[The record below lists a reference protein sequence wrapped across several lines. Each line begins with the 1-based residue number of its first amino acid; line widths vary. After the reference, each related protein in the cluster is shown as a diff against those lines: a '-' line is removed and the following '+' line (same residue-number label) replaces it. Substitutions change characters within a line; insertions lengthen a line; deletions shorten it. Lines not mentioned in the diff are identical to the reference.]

1 MLVLLEYHVL
11 VLMAS
16 QVQRRTNMTG
26 IPLRNEEPEVPPAVK
41 EVIRRRLLDDLA
53 SMDGAGSEHLER
65 RVEELLISEGCL
77 WPRRLITRLVRE
89 LEDELFGLGP
99 LQCLFRDPD
108 VSEIMVNGPGSVF
121 VERAGLIEPAELPL
135 ESEARVVDLVRRVI
149 GPLNL
154 RLDETSPMV
163 DARLP
168 DGSRLNAV
176 IPPLCLNGPTL
187 TIRRFRA
194 RPFSVAE
201 LIECGTMTP
210 ELASLLAGAVLQRA
224 NIIVSGGT
232 SSGKTTLLNLLTS
245 FIPAGER
252 LITIEDAAELR
263 VEHPHVVSLESRPP
277 NIEGRGEITVR
288 DLVRNALRMRPDRI
302 IVGEV
307 RGAEALD
314 MLQAMNTGHPGS
326 LSTAHANSPRDLLD
340 RLETMVLMSD
350 VGLDQAAVR
359 RQVGSALDLVI
370 HTERTPAGGRVVSG
384 VVTVCCSSSGS
395 YELEPVFD
403 RGAAAAKV
411 GSA

>member
-1 MLVLLEYHVL
+1 MADLDSGKEYL
-11 VLMAS
+11 
-16 QVQRRTNMTG
+16 
-26 IPLRNEEPEVPPAVK
+26 EVPAGIK
-41 EVIRRRLLDDLA
+41 DIIRRRLLEDLA
-53 SMDGAGSEHLER
+53 SSEDARGAYLER

-77 WPRRLITRLVRE
+77 WPRRLVILLARQ

-99 LQCLFRDPD
+99 LQALFRDPD

-121 VERAGLIEPAELPL
+121 VEKEGRIEPSELAL
-135 ESEARVVDLVRRVI
+135 ESDSKVIEMVRRII

-176 IPPLCLNGPTL
+176 IPPLCLNGPTV
-187 TIRRFRA
+187 TIRRFRPS
-194 RPFSVAE
+194 PFTVDELVGRGAMTAE
-201 LIECGTMTP
+201 M
-210 ELASLLAGAVLQRA
+210 ASFLQGAVKSRA

-232 SSGKTTLLNLLTS
+232 SSGKTTLLNVLSS
-245 FIPAGER
+245 FIPETER
-252 LITIEDAAELR
+252 LITIEDAAELKI
-263 VEHPHVVSLESRPP
+263 EHSHVVSLESRPP
-277 NIEGRGEITVR
+277 NIEGRGEVTVR

-350 VGLDQAAVR
+350 VMLNQEAVR
-359 RQVGSALDLVI
+359 RQVGSALDLI
-370 HTERTPAGGRVVSG
+370 LHTERTPVGGRILSQVVALSFSKENG
-384 VVTVCCSSSGS
+384 
-395 YELEPVFD
+395 YELEPLLQHAGATR
-403 RGAAAAKV
+403 RGPA
-411 GSA
+411 

>member
-1 MLVLLEYHVL
+1 MADLDSGKEYL
-11 VLMAS
+11 
-16 QVQRRTNMTG
+16 
-26 IPLRNEEPEVPPAVK
+26 EVPAGIK
-41 EVIRRRLLDDLA
+41 DIIRRRLLEDLA
-53 SMDGAGSEHLER
+53 SSEDARGAYLER

-77 WPRRLITRLVRE
+77 WPRRLVILLARQ

-99 LQCLFRDPD
+99 LQALFRDPD
-108 VSEIMVNGPGSVF
+108 ISEIMVNGPGSVF
-121 VERAGLIEPAELPL
+121 IEKEGRIEPSELAL
-135 ESEARVVDLVRRVI
+135 ESDSKVIEMVRRII

-176 IPPLCLNGPTL
+176 IPPLCLNGPTV
-187 TIRRFRA
+187 TIRRFRPS
-194 RPFSVAE
+194 PFTVDELVGRGAMTAE
-201 LIECGTMTP
+201 M
-210 ELASLLAGAVLQRA
+210 ASFLQGAVKSRA

-232 SSGKTTLLNLLTS
+232 SSGKTTLLNVLSS
-245 FIPAGER
+245 FIPETER
-252 LITIEDAAELR
+252 LITIEDAAELKI
-263 VEHPHVVSLESRPP
+263 EHSHVVSLESRPP
-277 NIEGRGEITVR
+277 NIEGRGEVTVR

-350 VGLDQAAVR
+350 VMLNQEAVR
-359 RQVGSALDLVI
+359 RQVGSALDLI
-370 HTERTPAGGRVVSG
+370 LHTERTPVGGRILSQVVALSFSKENG
-384 VVTVCCSSSGS
+384 
-395 YELEPVFD
+395 YELEPLLQHAGATR
-403 RGAAAAKV
+403 RGPA
-411 GSA
+411 

>member
-1 MLVLLEYHVL
+1 MADLDSGKEYL
-11 VLMAS
+11 
-16 QVQRRTNMTG
+16 
-26 IPLRNEEPEVPPAVK
+26 EVPAGIK
-41 EVIRRRLLDDLA
+41 DIIRRRLLEDLA
-53 SMDGAGSEHLER
+53 SCEDARGAYLER

-77 WPRRLITRLVRE
+77 WPRRLVILLARQ

-99 LQCLFRDPD
+99 LQALFRDPD
-108 VSEIMVNGPGSVF
+108 ISEIMVNGPGSVF
-121 VERAGLIEPAELPL
+121 VEKEGRIEPSELAL
-135 ESEARVVDLVRRVI
+135 ESDSKVIEMVRRII

-176 IPPLCLNGPTL
+176 IPPLCLNGPTV
-187 TIRRFRA
+187 TIRRFRPS
-194 RPFSVAE
+194 PFTVDELVGRGAMTAE
-201 LIECGTMTP
+201 M
-210 ELASLLAGAVLQRA
+210 ASFLQGAVKSRA

-232 SSGKTTLLNLLTS
+232 SSGKTTLLNVLSS
-245 FIPAGER
+245 FIPETER
-252 LITIEDAAELR
+252 LITIEDAAELKI
-263 VEHPHVVSLESRPP
+263 EHSHVVSLESRPP
-277 NIEGRGEITVR
+277 NIEGRGEVTVR

-350 VGLDQAAVR
+350 VMLNQEAVR
-359 RQVGSALDLVI
+359 RQVGSALDLI
-370 HTERTPAGGRVVSG
+370 LHTERTPVGGRILSQVVALSFSKENG
-384 VVTVCCSSSGS
+384 
-395 YELEPVFD
+395 YELEPLLQHAGATR
-403 RGAAAAKV
+403 RGPA
-411 GSA
+411 

>member
-1 MLVLLEYHVL
+1 MADLDSGKEYL
-11 VLMAS
+11 
-16 QVQRRTNMTG
+16 
-26 IPLRNEEPEVPPAVK
+26 EVPAGIK
-41 EVIRRRLLDDLA
+41 DIIRRRLLEDLA
-53 SMDGAGSEHLER
+53 SSEDARGAYLER

-77 WPRRLITRLVRE
+77 WPRRLVILLARQ

-99 LQCLFRDPD
+99 LQALFRDPD
-108 VSEIMVNGPGSVF
+108 ISEIMVNGPGSVF
-121 VERAGLIEPAELPL
+121 VEKEGRIEPSELAL
-135 ESEARVVDLVRRVI
+135 ESDSKVIEMVRRII

-176 IPPLCLNGPTL
+176 IPPLCLNGPTV
-187 TIRRFRA
+187 TIRRFRPS
-194 RPFSVAE
+194 PFTVDELVGRGAMTAE
-201 LIECGTMTP
+201 M
-210 ELASLLAGAVLQRA
+210 ASFLQGAVKNRA

-232 SSGKTTLLNLLTS
+232 SSGKTTLLNVLSS
-245 FIPAGER
+245 FIPETER
-252 LITIEDAAELR
+252 LITIEDAAELKI
-263 VEHPHVVSLESRPP
+263 EHSHVVSLESRPP
-277 NIEGRGEITVR
+277 NIEGRGEVTVR

-350 VGLDQAAVR
+350 VMLNQEAVR
-359 RQVGSALDLVI
+359 RQVGSALDLI
-370 HTERTPAGGRVVSG
+370 LHTERTPVGGRILSQVVALSFSKENG
-384 VVTVCCSSSGS
+384 
-395 YELEPVFD
+395 YELEPLLQHAGATR
-403 RGAAAAKV
+403 RGPA
-411 GSA
+411 